1 MFHVLINLCIYLK
14 FAEPF
19 HDLVSGREGVK
30 LVQSA
35 EKAMSCDVLLC
46 QSFFEIY
53 FMVLVRRVSASTVAC
68 LSNVFRC

>member
-46 QSFFEIY
+46 QLFS
-53 FMVLVRRVSASTVAC
+53 
-68 LSNVFRC
+68 